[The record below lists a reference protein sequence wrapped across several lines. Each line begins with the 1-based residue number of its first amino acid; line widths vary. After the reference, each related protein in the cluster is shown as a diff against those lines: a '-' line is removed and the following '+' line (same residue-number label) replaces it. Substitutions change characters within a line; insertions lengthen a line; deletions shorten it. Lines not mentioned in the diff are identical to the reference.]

1 MLKETMMLSEND
13 VVPSAAPTSLLLSAS
28 EATLFEGLK
37 DNLPQGWT
45 LDFKADAEMAGVAF
59 VDCAEAPGSLP
70 LFTVCRWADQLGA
83 LVQWMDGAA
92 SSAVASETLE
102 PIMDLIPS
110 GIFGFAET
118 RLSTVRAEA
127 WADTKH

>member
-1 MLKETMMLSEND
+1 MLSEND

-28 EATLFEGLK
+28 EATLFAGLK
-37 DNLPQGWT
+37 DNLPEGWT
-45 LDFKADAEMAGVAF
+45 LDFKADAEMARVAF
-59 VDCAEAPGSLP
+59 VDCAEAPRSRP
-70 LFTVCRWADQLGA
+70 LFTACRRADRLGV

-102 PIMDLIPS
+102 PIMDVIPS
-110 GIFGFAET
+110 GIFGPAET
-118 RLSTVRAEA
+118 HLSTVRAEA